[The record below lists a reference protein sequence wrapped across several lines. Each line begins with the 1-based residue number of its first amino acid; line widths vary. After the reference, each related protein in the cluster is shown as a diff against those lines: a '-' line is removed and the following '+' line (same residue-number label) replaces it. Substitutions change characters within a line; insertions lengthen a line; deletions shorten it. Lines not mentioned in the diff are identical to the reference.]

1 MRKGHK
7 PYQVLDLKVYF
18 MHAQKSS
25 NPGCPTSND
34 GSQVLHTICGQDCVQ
49 AQMSAPSALIYIVFI
64 DLLKNMAG
72 WTNSGFTGVKYG
84 CNSRFALPAQFR
96 TKNVDKI
103 VRKRLDSILVP

>member
-1 MRKGHK
+1 M
-7 PYQVLDLKVYF
+7 
-18 MHAQKSS
+18 A
-25 NPGCPTSND
+25 ND

-72 WTNSGFTGVKYG
+72 WTNSGFTGVKDG
-84 CNSRFALPAQFR
+84 CNSRFPPSAQFH

-103 VRKRLDSILVP
+103 VSKRLDSILVP